1 MSTLLADSLTIV
13 RRDVIRT
20 LRQKSQIYGSIAR
33 PLVWLFLLG
42 NGLRG
47 SFTALPG
54 RVNYVQ
60 FIFPGMLAM
69 NVLFASIMAGTS
81 IIWDRE
87 FGFLKEIMVAP
98 VSRVSIVIGK
108 TVSGSV
114 NALLQG
120 TIVLSFF
127 PLLGL
132 RLTPLQ
138 ILLTILGMWLMA
150 LAICALGVLIASRMT
165 SFEGFGTV
173 NNFVVMPLFF
183 LSGAMYPIH
192 NLPHW
197 LTFLVHANPVT
208 YGVNLLRGVVL
219 RLPGNHLLSIAVILL
234 FTMLVSSVSVFLF
247 SLEGKGNK

>member
-1 MSTLLADSLTIV
+1 VIPLLADSLTIV
-13 RRDVIRT
+13 HRDVIRT
-20 LRQKSQIYGSIAR
+20 FRQKSQLYGSIAR
-33 PLVWLFLLG
+33 PLIWLFLLG

-54 RVNYVQ
+54 GFNYVQ
-60 FIFPGMLAM
+60 YIFPGMLAM

-87 FGFLKEIMVAP
+87 FGFLKEILVAP
-98 VSRVSIVIGK
+98 VSRLSIVMGK

-114 NALLQG
+114 TALIQG
-120 TIVLSFF
+120 TIVLAFF

-132 RLTPLQ
+132 KLSPPQ
-138 ILLTILGMWLMA
+138 IGLTILAMWLMA
-150 LAICALGVLIASRMT
+150 LAICSLGVLIASRMT

-183 LSGAMYPIH
+183 LSGAMYPLQ

-197 LTFLVHANPVT
+197 LKLLVHANPVT
-208 YGVNLLRGVVL
+208 YGVNLLRGVIL
-219 RLPGNHLLSIAVILL
+219 GLPGDHLLSIVVITA
-234 FTMLVSSVSVFLF
+234 FTMLVSAVSVLLF
-247 SLEGKGNK
+247 TLEGKGNK

>member
-1 MSTLLADSLTIV
+1 MIQLLSDSLSIV

-20 LRQKSQIYGSIAR
+20 FRQKSQLYGSIVR
-33 PLVWLFLLG
+33 PLIWLFLLG

-47 SFTALPG
+47 SFSALPG
-54 RVNYVQ
+54 NVNYVQ
-60 FIFPGMLAM
+60 FIFPGMLVM

-98 VSRVSIVIGK
+98 ISRAAIVLGK

-114 NALLQG
+114 TALLQG
-120 TIVLSFF
+120 TIVLALF
-127 PLLGL
+127 PLLRL

-138 ILLTILGMWLMA
+138 VALSVLAMWLTA
-150 LAICALGVLIASRMT
+150 LAICSLGVLIASRMT

-183 LSGAMYPIH
+183 LSGAMYPIQR
-192 NLPHW
+192 LPGW
-197 LTFLVHANPVT
+197 LKVLVHANPVT
-208 YGVNLLRGVVL
+208 YSVNLLRGIIL
-219 RLPGNHLLSIAVILL
+219 RLPGDPLLGISVILA
-234 FTMLVSSVSVFLF
+234 FTLVVSSVSVLLF
-247 SLEGKGNK
+247 TLEGKGD